1 MVDFLVQVA
10 LLGSSFDG
18 FDSRA
23 RLHGGAIAPGGK
35 LMRFL
40 LTWQK
45 SSFRLFLLLL
55 GIATVASTSSV
66 LSTAQG
72 ASSPRSPGV
81 PKIRCDE
88 VLAEWGDLI

>member
-1 MVDFLVQVA
+1 
-10 LLGSSFDG
+10 
-18 FDSRA
+18 
-23 RLHGGAIAPGGK
+23 
-35 LMRFL
+35 MRFL

-72 ASSPRSPGV
+72 ASSPGSPGV

-88 VLAEWGDLI
+88 ALVEWGDLIKGTPFEHTFQIHNDGNAVLIIQKVNGT